1 MHIRIFWLIIWSSQH
16 KKQWKQSCES
26 QTEIFRQLARRF
38 RCGDFLLWRE
48 SPVKLQGNASKCKTE
63 LLLCK
68 YSVCCRVNYPEH
80 CGWLN
85 QRLRWVSEWV
95 WWSFWCD
102 TLLRQVTQCN
112 LYANIK
118 MLHLVAAYNRLH
130 SVTENALMYFSA
142 KQHIWGWRQVR
153 SAPCVALEDNNQ
165 VSSTSISEQM
175 DLLGTWDGIIFMLL

>member
-1 MHIRIFWLIIWSSQH
+1 
-16 KKQWKQSCES
+16 
-26 QTEIFRQLARRF
+26 
-38 RCGDFLLWRE
+38 
-48 SPVKLQGNASKCKTE
+48 
-63 LLLCK
+63 
-68 YSVCCRVNYPEH
+68 
-80 CGWLN
+80 
-85 QRLRWVSEWV
+85 
-95 WWSFWCD
+95 
-102 TLLRQVTQCN
+102 
-112 LYANIK
+112 